1 MLKLRNVKLVAALT
15 AAVLG
20 LSLSG
25 PTNAGIQE
33 KMNKIFGDMSN
44 TTSPGQFNTQ
54 RRGVLS
60 GGSMIV
66 RSPVVDTTLIN
77 IELPHA
83 TGGCG
88 GMDMFAG
95 SISFINADQFIA
107 LLRAIAANA
116 KGYAFQIAMNA
127 ASSLIS
133 SKLGEFQKVIQALN
147 SMNLNSC
154 ELAKGIIN
162 LGLDEM
168 GKSNV
173 VKKYGVEANLSGFG
187 DITDVF
193 QHASNSKNY
202 AQEVKEKSKNDPAL
216 AKKIDLLSGNMIWKA
231 LKNGNFKDGLG
242 SESEGNEFGALMAIT
257 GTVVISDPKTDQSS
271 AQESDVDFKEY
282 PPILKA
288 EDFINGGTVPVYEC
302 NDDGCMNPV
311 KTKKKIKGLK
321 EIILNAI
328 KGNGT
333 TTGLI
338 AKYRMDSTAFSEDEQ
353 KIAKSLPADAGF
365 VLRMY
370 STRAPAAAYQR
381 ADDLA
386 GAIAMEFAF
395 DMSRDY
401 LQLAMYALSTS
412 TMAKKDY
419 LMQRFADQYNAISN
433 ELTSYAQNHKTITQI
448 VSDYNQAIKN
458 TEAIKMTA
466 QQYTPKDTGATKSDN

>member
-1 MLKLRNVKLVAALT
+1 MFKLRNVKLVAALT
-15 AAVLG
+15 AAVIG

-25 PTNAGIQE
+25 GANAGVQE

-77 IELPHA
+77 VELPHA

-133 SKLGEFQKVIQALN
+133 SKLGEFQKAIQALN

-154 ELAKGIIN
+154 ELAKGIVN
-162 LGLDEM
+162 FGFDAM
-168 GKSNV
+168 GKSSV
-173 VKKYGVEANLSGFG
+173 IKDYGVEANLSGFG
-187 DITDVF
+187 DITDIF
-193 QHASNSKNY
+193 QHASNSKNH
-202 AQEVKEKSKNDPAL
+202 AQEVKDKAKSDPNL
-216 AKKIDLLSGNMIWKA
+216 ANKINLLSGNMMWKA
-231 LKNGNFKDGLG
+231 LKNGNFKEGLG

-257 GTVVISDPKTDQSS
+257 GTIVLSDPKTDQSS
-271 AQESDVDFKEY
+271 AQESDVDFAEY
-282 PPILKA
+282 PPILKP
-288 EDFINGGTVPVYEC
+288 EDFINGGTVPIYEC
-302 NDDGCMNPV
+302 NDTDCSKPT

-328 KGNGT
+328 KGNGS

-338 AKYRMDSTAFSEDEQ
+338 AKYRMESTAFSDDEA
-353 KIAKSLPADAGF
+353 KVAKSLPSDAGF

-370 STRAPAAAYQR
+370 ATRAPYTAYQR
-381 ADDLA
+381 ADELA

-395 DMSRDY
+395 DMAKDY

-412 TMAKKDY
+412 KMAKKDY
-419 LMQRFADQYNAISN
+419 LMSRFAEQYNALSN
-433 ELTSYAQNHKTITQI
+433 DLTSYSQNHKTITQI
-448 VSDYNQAIKN
+448 IHEYNETIKN
-458 TEAIKMTA
+458 TESIKMIA
-466 QQYTPKDTGATKSDN
+466 EQYTPKDTGVTQSDN